1 MSSQLPSLPAI
12 RPEAIA
18 IVQNPD
24 PQCCYCWYLLHP
36 DINYPA
42 AWSST
47 ICPEH
52 TAFILAQHA
61 QLRAARLASASQ
73 RQM

>member
-1 MSSQLPSLPAI
+1 MSTLPSLPAI

-18 IVQNPD
+18 TVENPD

-36 DINYPA
+36 YTSYPD

-52 TAFILAQHA
+52 TALILAQHA
-61 QLRAARLASASQ
+61 QLRAARLASAT
-73 RQM
+73 RR